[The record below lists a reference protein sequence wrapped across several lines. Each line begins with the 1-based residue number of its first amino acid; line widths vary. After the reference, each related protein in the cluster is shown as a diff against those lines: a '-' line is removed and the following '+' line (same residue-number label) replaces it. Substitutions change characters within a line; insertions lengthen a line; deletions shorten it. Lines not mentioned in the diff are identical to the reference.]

1 MTLQT
6 VFFTVGIVALIAGIS
21 VGAFAAFTYVKLEIR
36 AVRDEL
42 SGAARARSA
51 DQKTKK
57 PAGSTSKMKAF
68 SQISWKGK
76 IHANGE
82 ATTDSFS
89 GKTNKSG
96 SLGVQ
101 PALPVMA
108 EGARPISNQAVSS
121 DFATGEEPTSLHI
134 LSFEGNGD
142 DEPTGV
148 ARDVIWS
155 SEDFRIVRKTIVLGS
170 KDVLAD

>member
-21 VGAFAAFTYVKLEIR
+21 VGAFAVFTYVKLEIR

-42 SGAARARSA
+42 SGAARARNA

-68 SQISWKGK
+68 SQVNWKGK
-76 IHANGE
+76 IHTNGE

-101 PALPVMA
+101 PALPVTT
-108 EGARPISNQAVSS
+108 ERARPASNQAISS
-121 DFATGEEPTSLHI
+121 GFATGEEPTSPYI
-134 LSFEGNGD
+134 LGFEGDGG

-148 ARDVIWS
+148 ARDAVWS
-155 SEDFRIVRKTIVLGS
+155 NEDFRIVRKTIVLGS